1 MILLILCKVK
11 KEEPEPKSNKLTNSL
26 TYYCFKLLL
35 VASPLQMQW
44 FFFGCVTLFKVLPHK
59 LVCVRVCLSL
69 SYCLFPLQLTETPSV
84 RPKRLYTL
92 HALTRSSSIFIFLL
106 TVRRI
111 RMFFSLKP
119 FLTQGGSSLKI
130 SVRWG
135 SPFWRSQGTS
145 KHTNS
150 LTH

>member
-1 MILLILCKVK
+1 M
-11 KEEPEPKSNKLTNSL
+11 SL
-26 TYYCFKLLL
+26 KIVL
-35 VASPLQMQW
+35 VALPLQMQW

-106 TVRRI
+106 TVQRI
-111 RMFFSLKP
+111 RMFFKP
-119 FLTQGGSSLKI
+119 KTFLIPRGIIPKNFSSLGFTVLEELREH
-130 SVRWG
+130 SNT
-135 SPFWRSQGTS
+135 QT
-145 KHTNS
+145 HS
-150 LTH
+150 LTDWCFHREKIFTLSVSK